1 MYSLKQVMT
10 REEYRKYVDSKST
23 DSKLLRNILRAYLVG
38 GLICA
43 LGQFFTNSFRQM
55 GFDADTVASLTAMTM
70 VFLGVAFT
78 GLNIY
83 DDLGRFAGA
92 GSIVPITGFANS
104 IVSPAMEYKSEG
116 YVLGI
121 GARMFLIAG
130 PVLVYGISASI
141 VAGIIHYLLRF

>member
-1 MYSLKQVMT
+1 MQQVMT
-10 REEYRKYVDSKST
+10 REEYKKYVDSKSK
-23 DSKLLRNILRAYLVG
+23 DSKLLRNVLRAYMVG
-38 GLICA
+38 GLICVV
-43 LGQFFTNSFRQM
+43 GQFFSNSYKLM
-55 GFDADTVASLTAMTM
+55 GFDPDITASLTSMTM
-70 VFLGVAFT
+70 VFLGVLFT
-78 GLNIY
+78 GLNLY

-141 VAGIIHYLLRF
+141 VAGMIHYLLRF